1 MTEYLVERDGESV
14 NCEIY
19 GNSDYDLRFYPEN
32 NMIVWDD
39 IVLTKDSYE
48 TEFIVNAKNNFAFT
62 INNLFNCLAH
72 PLTS

>member
-48 TEFIVNAKNNFAFT
+48 TEFIVNAKAT
-62 INNLFNCLAH
+62 PHNCQSLKNVI
-72 PLTS
+72 